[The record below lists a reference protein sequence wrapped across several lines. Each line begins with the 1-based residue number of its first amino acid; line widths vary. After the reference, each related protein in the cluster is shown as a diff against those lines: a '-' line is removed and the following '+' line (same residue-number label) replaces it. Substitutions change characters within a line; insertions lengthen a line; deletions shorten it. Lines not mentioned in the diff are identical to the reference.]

1 MPKKDGNATQQFE
14 VLLALSD
21 ECERFG
27 HHEEAIKCLEAA
39 SNVIDAVPLERARV
53 CVRLAVLVLNHFD
66 NVEFA
71 REKLLQAERIAS
83 SSTASTN
90 NNNNSSSLTCQ
101 ILSLLGQCQ
110 DDIDVFKKGVQCVD
124 SNNSS
129 SRLSKR
135 WKAHFLFHVARCQ
148 VAENVDDESIDGTLD
163 SLDALSPSLSYEE
176 RTVLAMTRAVVDMK
190 RQRPDAADRR
200 LTETATELGNAFAKH
215 GKSVSLES
223 LRAHYYLL
231 YALNAQ
237 LSGRAG
243 QLVSEGTYPV
253 FDEFFKSIEKIDGE
267 RLEVG
272 NVVPPLD
279 NACASILGEMLQSN
293 ILRMSGHASDAA
305 LPLEESLESLLHSD
319 AFLKKPV
326 IQLQLLQMEYACLAA
341 LVMCDFQ
348 GAAKELGR
356 AGALLEQH
364 GDVLKPHVVS
374 YCMLLGQYFHSTREY
389 DTALALF
396 NSIAAVPNTNKTM
409 AVLCAALTELHD
421 EQSVAA
427 AAMRMKESDLDG
439 PSKLNSLPTH
449 ERSVAQMV
457 NGLILC
463 RQSDTTGARLLLT
476 KALKQAHG
484 MIGSGQFVGQILNC
498 LAPVQQERQ
507 DHAGA
512 LQMFESSAT
521 LLKSV
526 KDLMSLVTT
535 LVGMEKLYEEMKNE
549 DKAASCRQYLQKKA
563 ADLTSRLQV
572 VYDSK
577 AHKECIRLANVMQKK
592 MI

>member
-1 MPKKDGNATQQFE
+1 MPKKEDGNAPQQFE

-39 SNVIDAVPLERARV
+39 SNVIDAVPLERAGA
-53 CVRLAVLVLNHFD
+53 CVRLAVLVLNHFE

-83 SSTASTN
+83 SSTATTN
-90 NNNNSSSLTCQ
+90 LTFQ

-110 DDIDVFKKGVQCVD
+110 DDIDVFKKGVQSVD
-124 SNNSS
+124 GSNSNSS

-135 WKAHFLFHVARCQ
+135 WKAHFLFHVVRCQ
-148 VAENVDDESIDGTLD
+148 VAQNVDDESIDGTLE

-243 QLVSEGTYPV
+243 QLVSDGTYPV

-293 ILRMSGHASDAA
+293 ILRMSGHGSDAA
-305 LPLEESLESLLHSD
+305 LPPEESLESLIHSD
-319 AFLKKPV
+319 ALLKKPV
-326 IQLQLLQMEYACLAA
+326 IQLQLLHMEYACLAA

-356 AGALLEQH
+356 AGSLLEQH
-364 GDVLKPHVVS
+364 GDILKPHVMS
-374 YCMLLGQYFHSTREY
+374 YCLLLGQYFHSTREY

-396 NSIAAVPNTNKTM
+396 NSIATVPNTKHKTM

-421 EQSVAA
+421 EHSVVA
-427 AAMRMKESDLDG
+427 AAMRMKENDLDG

-521 LLKSV
+521 LVKSV